1 MNHLVYPD
9 RFHIKKTSLRQNTYG
24 SLGIYNIVSRSA
36 PQPGTLLRKYVP
48 SVFLKKKTICFGGDE
63 YGLHDMDYCN
73 KKDCLLFQVE
83 VLCSVTNT
91 MHRCPSHPSISSHK
105 PRGNFSRSVCPQ
117 FDKHLHS
124 PTVLLFRFLCWAQ
137 VAKRLP

>member
-36 PQPGTLLRKYVP
+36 PQPGNLLRKYVP

-73 KKDCLLFQVE
+73 MKDCCLLFQVE

-91 MHRCPSHPSISSHK
+91 MHRVPFTSLNII
-105 PRGNFSRSVCPQ
+105 PQ
-117 FDKHLHS
+117 
-124 PTVLLFRFLCWAQ
+124 A
-137 VAKRLP
+137 AG